1 MGTPAIEYI
10 EQLIYYIGRTRVS
23 LSRPYTTTGVKIS
36 AIDPQKDPTPRIQST
51 CHQIRL
57 PASILELL

>member
-1 MGTPAIEYI
+1 MGTPTIEYI
-10 EQLIYYIGRTRVS
+10 KQLIYYIRPTRVS
-23 LSRPYTTTGVKIS
+23 PSRPYTTTGVKIG
-36 AIDPQKDPTPRIQST
+36 AIESEINSTPRIQST

>member
-23 LSRPYTTTGVKIS
+23 LSRPYTTTGVYLG
-36 AIDPQKDPTPRIQST
+36 AIESEKNPTPRIQST